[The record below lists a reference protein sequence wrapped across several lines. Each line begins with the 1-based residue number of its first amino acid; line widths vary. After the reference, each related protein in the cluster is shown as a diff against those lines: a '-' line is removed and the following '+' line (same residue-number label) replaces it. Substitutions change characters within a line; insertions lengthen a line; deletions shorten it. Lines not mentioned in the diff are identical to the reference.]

1 MSAIEG
7 DQKFMNKIFNIAKN
21 FLGMIK
27 TNLIIGSIAIVNWM
41 IKILRIVFKTLVSWF
56 RDWKLTI
63 GNFQLPNL
71 MTLKLSDNNFS
82 FAFDC

>member
-41 IKILRIVFKTLVSWF
+41 IKILRIVFKTLVS
-56 RDWKLTI
+56 
-63 GNFQLPNL
+63 
-71 MTLKLSDNNFS
+71 
-82 FAFDC
+82 